1 MVFLSWF
8 DDRTLMVCFCIVV
21 AVFSFM
27 MLALR
32 LLHPRLVGLGAV
44 TAGFS
49 AGAGA
54 ILLFFT
60 EGYLPQNVSVLGGG
74 GMSIFSSL
82 LIYRGV
88 IQFCRHRRPAS
99 GSGFLPQQ
107 QPAALKRDLFP
118 FLCALSIL
126 SFAVIVW
133 STLVR
138 PSEPVR
144 VVVIAGTMA
153 VSRWLI
159 CWALLHLEPSRAH
172 LRALGISIGIVAS
185 VMTVQA
191 FAGAFSAGAA
201 HHLDPSHLETPALL
215 FGVLVASVQG
225 VLFLMMFAGSVT
237 ESIHEQAQLDYLTG
251 VLNRRGIQATLDS
264 EVARTRRTRACFAM
278 LLIDVDH
285 FKAINDRCGHAC
297 GDESLRL
304 VAQTIC
310 RTIRVYDRLGRFGGD
325 EFLLLLPQTDSAEA
339 IATAARIVTEVRKLP
354 PRMTGLSITVS
365 IGATCCSSEED
376 SIEIIRRADAALY
389 SAKRSGRDRAHIN
402 LGDGII
408 EGTSSPAAAFGPA
421 DSAETPSPLLIP
433 ENSLPSEV

>member
-8 DDRTLMVCFCIVV
+8 DDRTLMVCFCMVV
-21 AVFSFM
+21 TVFSFM
-27 MLALR
+27 LLALR
-32 LLHPRLVGLGAV
+32 LLHPRSPGLPSV
-44 TAGFS
+44 TAGF
-49 AGAGA
+49 ATGAFA
-54 ILLFFT
+54 IILLFSQ
-60 EGYLPQNVSVLGGG
+60 GSLSQNLSILGGG
-74 GMSIFSSL
+74 ATSFLSSL

-88 IQFCRHRRPAS
+88 LQFCRHQRPAS
-99 GSGFLPQQ
+99 GSGFLPLRK
-107 QPAALKRDLFP
+107 PPALRRDFLLSVSAFSLLSLAALAWFT
-118 FLCALSIL
+118 
-126 SFAVIVW
+126 VVQ
-133 STLVR
+133 

-144 VVVIAGTMA
+144 VVLIAGTMA
-153 VSRWLI
+153 LTRWLI
-159 CWALLHLEPSRAH
+159 SWTLLRVDRGRPH
-172 LRALGISIGIVAS
+172 LRALGISVGVVAL
-185 VMTVQA
+185 VLTAQA
-191 FAGAFSAGAA
+191 FAGAFSTGAA

-215 FGVLVASVQG
+215 FGVLVASIQG
-225 VLFLMMFAGSVT
+225 VLFLMMFAGIVT

>member
-60 EGYLPQNVSVLGGG
+60 QGYLPQNVSVLGGG

-251 VLNRRGIQATLDS
+251 VLNRRGIQTALES
-264 EVARTRRTRACFAM
+264 EVARTRRTSVSFAM

-304 VAQTIC
+304 VAQTVL

-325 EFLLLLPQTDSAEA
+325 EFMLLLPQTDTAEA
-339 IATAARIVTEVRKLP
+339 IATANRIVEDIRKLP
-354 PRMTGLSITVS
+354 PRARDLPITVS
-365 IGATCCSSEED
+365 IGATCCWSEED
-376 SIEIIRRADAALY
+376 PIEIVRRADTALY
-389 SAKRSGRDRAHIN
+389 AAKRNGRDCARIN
-402 LGDGII
+402 RGGDLADTALSP
-408 EGTSSPAAAFGPA
+408 EGAYLPPEAT
-421 DSAETPSPLLIP
+421 DTPSPVLLP
-433 ENSLPSEV
+433 DASLPSEA